1 MANNTE
7 NFQSQLVQGQ
17 ITLRLPAIQLSL
29 VRIAEAIAQMSEEE
43 SWPDDVR
50 FHVDLVLEEL
60 VQNIVSYGY
69 ADGRSGQIEIS
80 VRQLDGALAIL
91 IEDDADPFD
100 PFSLDEPDINAPLH
114 ERPIGGLGV
123 HFARTFMDRCS
134 YQRVSGH
141 NRVELTKSLRSDEPG
156 H

>member
-17 ITLRLPAIQLSL
+17 IKLRLPAIQLSL

-43 SWPDDVR
+43 SWPDNVR
-50 FHVDLVLEEL
+50 FHVDLVLEVL

-69 ADGRSGQIEIS
+69 ADGRPGQIEIS
-80 VRQLDGALAIL
+80 IRPFDEVLAIL

-100 PFSLDEPDINAPLH
+100 PFSLDEPDIHAPLQ
-114 ERPIGGLGV
+114 ERSIGGLGV
-123 HFARTFMDRCS
+123 HFARTFMDRYS
-134 YQRVSGH
+134 YKRVNGH
-141 NRVELTKSLRSDEPG
+141 NRVELTKSLQPDDPG
-156 H
+156 N

>member
-7 NFQSQLVQGQ
+7 NFHSELVQSQ
-17 ITLRLPAIQLSL
+17 IKLRLPAIQVSL
-29 VRIAEAIAQMSEEE
+29 VTIAEAIAEMSAEE

-69 ADGRSGQIEIS
+69 ADGRPGQIEIS
-80 VRQLDGALAIL
+80 IRQLDGVLAIL

-100 PFSLDEPDINAPLH
+100 PFSLDEPDIHAPLQ
-114 ERPIGGLGV
+114 ERSIGGLGV
-123 HFARTFMDRCS
+123 HFARTFMDRYS
-134 YQRVSGH
+134 YKRVSGH
-141 NRVELTKSLRSDEPG
+141 NRVELTKSLQSADPG